1 MVGTLLILAAVAGF
15 GGLGAQVYRWRQD
28 VLYGPY
34 IRREER
40 HSSIT
45 G

>member
-1 MVGTLLILAAVAGF
+1 MIETLLILAVIAGL
-15 GGLGAQVYRWRQD
+15 GGLGVQVYRWRQD

-40 HSSIT
+40 H
-45 G
+45 GPMVG